1 MSLPLKVNEILTDVI
16 NLLKPSV
23 VFKDIFK
30 FYQKQIVFK
39 DGSFDIKGE
48 LHLFALGK
56 AASFE
61 LKAFK
66 DLYEK
71 ETGVKVR
78 SAVAYTKK
86 DHLCDDDEIYQMAGT
101 HPVIS
106 SENLDLS
113 TVFIDLI
120 SEIPEGDTLIFLLSG
135 GGSALLEMPVEGM
148 SFEQMRK
155 RHQELLSSGLNINEI
170 NEKRKEI
177 SQIKGG
183 GLLRFIKTTNILQL
197 ITCDIP
203 NEDIFDVSSGPLL
216 NRSLE
221 EHPKTILTQSASSLL
236 NKISASRNY
245 IVKGVYDDRIEN
257 ELLQISEDLPAKGD
271 TYISGGEL
279 TVALPENCT
288 GLGGRS
294 THFVLALAKI
304 IYAEEKNKDVH
315 ILSFGTDGTDGPTDA
330 AGAYINYNIFKENE
344 DRAQMFL
351 ENNDSYHFFDEVGG
365 LIKTG
370 PTKNNL
376 MDVRFIWRDD

>member
-1 MSLPLKVNEILTDVI
+1 M
-16 NLLKPSV
+16 
-23 VFKDIFK
+23 
-30 FYQKQIVFK
+30 
-39 DGSFDIKGE
+39 
-48 LHLFALGK
+48 
-56 AASFE
+56 
-61 LKAFK
+61 
-66 DLYEK
+66 
-71 ETGVKVR
+71 
-78 SAVAYTKK
+78 
-86 DHLCDDDEIYQMAGT
+86 
-101 HPVIS
+101 
-106 SENLDLS
+106 
-113 TVFIDLI
+113 
-120 SEIPEGDTLIFLLSG
+120 
-135 GGSALLEMPVEGM
+135 
-148 SFEQMRK
+148 
-155 RHQELLSSGLNINEI
+155 NINEI
-170 NEKRKEI
+170 NQRRKEI

-183 GLLRFIKTTNILQL
+183 GLLKFIKTTNILQL

-236 NKISASRNY
+236 NKISASRDY

-257 ELLQISEDLPAKGD
+257 ELSKISEDLPEKGD

-304 IYAEEKNKDVH
+304 IYTEEKNKDVH

-344 DRAQMFL
+344 DRALMFL

-376 MDVRFIWRDD
+376 MDVRFIWRDDYR